1 MYLIRQNRPQA
12 PVEYAQA
19 AIITIAFL
27 PENLPMFERLSRSW
41 QLVKASAAVLKQDRK
56 LILFPLI
63 SSMAMLAV
71 LASFAIPVLGWVVFG
86 ARSGQAD
93 AVSSNSFYALGFL
106 FYLTQYF
113 VIFFFN
119 AALVGAAMIRLDG
132 GSPTLSDGLRLA
144 ASKWTSILGY
154 AAIAATVGMVLRAIA
169 ERVGFLGRIITGL
182 LGVGWTLATYLVVPV
197 LVARDVGPV
206 EAVKESALILKRTW
220 GENLVGQAGL
230 GAAFALIQFLVV
242 ALGVALVIAAAT
254 SGSAILM
261 VLSLALTI
269 GAVLLSI
276 LVHGA
281 LSGIYAAA
289 LYRFATQNGNSQG
302 FDTDALRGA
311 FVAKA

>member
-1 MYLIRQNRPQA
+1 
-12 PVEYAQA
+12 
-19 AIITIAFL
+19 
-27 PENLPMFERLSRSW
+27 MFDRLARSW
-41 QLVKASAAVLKQDRK
+41 QLVKASASVLQQDRK

-71 LASFAIPVLGWVVFG
+71 LASFAIPVMGWVVFSG
-86 ARSGQAD
+86 RSATGS
-93 AVSSNSFYALGFL
+93 AVAGTTFYALGFL

-132 GSPTLSDGLRLA
+132 GDPTLSDGLRLA
-144 ASKWTSILGY
+144 ASRWTSILGY
-154 AAIAATVGMVLRAIA
+154 AAIAATVGLVLRVIA
-169 ERVGFLGRIITGL
+169 ERVGFLGRIITSL
-182 LGVGWTLATYLVVPV
+182 LGAGWTVATYLVVPV

-206 EAVKESALILKRTW
+206 QAVKESALILKRTW

-230 GAAFALIQFLVV
+230 GVAFALIQFVV
-242 ALGVALVIAAAT
+242 VLLGVALVGTAMVG
-254 SGSAILM
+254 GSAILI
-261 VLSLALTI
+261 VFSLMLTI
-269 GAVLLSI
+269 GCVLLSI

-289 LYRFATQNGNSQG
+289 LYRFATQSGDSQG
-302 FDTDALRGA
+302 FAPDALRGA

>member
-1 MYLIRQNRPQA
+1 
-12 PVEYAQA
+12 
-19 AIITIAFL
+19 
-27 PENLPMFERLSRSW
+27 MFERLSRSW
-41 QLVKASAAVLKQDRK
+41 QLVKASTAVLQQDRK

-71 LASFAIPVLGWVVFG
+71 LASFAIPVLGWVIFSE
-86 ARSGQAD
+86 RSGAGT
-93 AVSSNSFYALGFL
+93 AVAESTFYLIGFL

-132 GSPTLSDGLRLA
+132 GTPSLSDGLRLA

-154 AAIAATVGMVLRAIA
+154 AAIAATVGLVLRAIA
-169 ERVGFLGRIITGL
+169 ERVGFLGRIVTGL
-182 LGVGWTLATYLVVPV
+182 LGAGWTIATFLVVPV

-206 EAVKESALILKRTW
+206 DAVKESALILKRTW

-230 GAAFALIQFLVV
+230 GVAFALIQFFVV
-242 ALGVALVIAAAT
+242 VLGVALVVAAAT
-254 SGSAILM
+254 SGSVILM
-261 VLSLALTI
+261 VLSLVVTI

-302 FDTDALRGA
+302 FDTDALRSA
-311 FVAKA
+311 FVVKAA

>member
-1 MYLIRQNRPQA
+1 
-12 PVEYAQA
+12 
-19 AIITIAFL
+19 
-27 PENLPMFERLSRSW
+27 MFERLSRSW
-41 QLVKASAAVLKQDRK
+41 QLVKASTAVLQQDRK

-71 LASFAIPVLGWVVFG
+71 LASFAIPVLGWVVFSE
-86 ARSGQAD
+86 RSGGGA
-93 AVSSNSFYALGFL
+93 AVAESTFYLIGFL

-132 GSPTLSDGLRLA
+132 GTPSLSDGLRLA

-154 AAIAATVGMVLRAIA
+154 AAIAATVGLLLRAIA
-169 ERVGFLGRIITGL
+169 ERVGFLGRIVTGL
-182 LGVGWTLATYLVVPV
+182 LGAGWTIATFLVVPV

-206 EAVKESALILKRTW
+206 SAVKESALILKRTW

-230 GAAFALIQFLVV
+230 GVGFALIQFFVV
-242 ALGVALVIAAAT
+242 VLGVALVFAAAT
-254 SGSAILM
+254 SGSVILM
-261 VLSLALTI
+261 VLSLVVTI

-289 LYRFATQNGNSQG
+289 LYRFATQNGNSKG
-302 FDTDALRGA
+302 FDTEALRSA
-311 FVAKA
+311 FVVKAA